1 MQINLTSIDTD
12 KVMAKKRNPEPMEC
26 SCEKCISIRKGFNA
40 CVTHNDTLTIEM
52 EMDAEKMIETI
63 SKIRHKQIAWVGKR
77 YSNVNIVKSLLSNP
91 AAWMKIGVKK

>member
-12 KVMAKKRNPEPMEC
+12 KVMAKKREMRHGMSNIVKEAVEVFAFNEC
-26 SCEKCISIRKGFNA
+26 VA
-40 CVTHNDTLTIEM
+40 HNETLTI